1 MARQRTAQSVIDEAR
16 ALADQVVV
24 SLVSAAQAL
33 AWCNAGYAELVDM
46 LSNVDPDRYLLS
58 SDIATTQGTTA
69 YELPEDFARGR
80 RVDVLVGGRPYPVP
94 PFALQEPPYTNAY
107 PFDQSTPGAFTRYR
121 YVGNEIWFD
130 PDPGTNTFRLYY
142 VQAPQFLD
150 ANDSID
156 GVAGWESWI
165 VCFIAIRMKIK
176 EDKDASTVALSAEM
190 ARIEARI
197 KASASRRD
205 AGMATTVADVEPRGG
220 IY

>member
-1 MARQRTAQSVIDEAR
+1 MDEAR
-16 ALADQVVV
+16 ALADQVTVGV
-24 SLVSAAQAL
+24 VSAAQAL

-46 LSNVDPDRYLLS
+46 ITNLDPDRYLLS
-58 SDIATTQGTTA
+58 TNIATAQGTPN

-80 RVDVLVGGRPYPVP
+80 RVDLIVGGRPYPVKR
-94 PFALQEPPYTNAY
+94 FELQEPPYSS
-107 PFDQSTPGAFTRYR
+107 FDPMATPAGAGTRYR
-121 YVGNEIWFD
+121 FVGNEIWFD
-130 PDPGTNTFRLYY
+130 PDPGTNTYRLYY

-165 VCFIAIRMKIK
+165 ACFIAIRMKIK
-176 EDKDASTVALSAEM
+176 EDKDASTMALSAEM
-190 ARIEARI
+190 SRIESRI

-205 AGMATTVADVEPRGG
+205 SGSGETVADVQPRGG